1 MKKKSSITTLFLD
14 VGDVLLTDGWGHD
27 FRKQAAEA
35 FNLNLKEIEKRHAE
49 ALETFEL
56 GRLSIN
62 EFLNWVVF
70 YEKRPFTQAQFQKY
84 MFAQSKPFPK
94 MIELIRCLKAQH
106 GLKIVVVSNEGRE
119 LNDYRIR
126 KFKLDEFVDIFI
138 SSCFIDMRK
147 PDLAMYH
154 TALDV
159 SRVPAKQVLYIENT
173 PMFVEIANGLGI
185 QTILHTDYRS
195 TCTRLASFGLEALE

>member
-84 MFAQSKPFPK
+84 MFAQSKPFPN
-94 MIELIRCLKAQH
+94 MIELARRLKTRY

-159 SRVPAKQVLYIENT
+159 SRVSAKQVLYIENT
-173 PMFVEIANGLGI
+173 PMFVEIAKGLGI
-185 QTILHTDYRS
+185 QTILHTNYRA
-195 TCTRLASFGLEALE
+195 TCSRLAAFGLEA

>member
-35 FNLNLKEIEKRHAE
+35 FELNLKEIEKRHAE

-56 GRLSIN
+56 GRLSIK

-94 MIELIRCLKAQH
+94 MIELARRLKARY

-147 PDLAMYH
+147 PDMAIYH

-159 SRVPAKQVLYIENT
+159 SRAPAQQVVYIENT
-173 PMFVEIANGLGI
+173 PMFVEIAKGLGI
-185 QTILHTDYRS
+185 QAILHTDYKS
-195 TCTRLASFGLEALE
+195 TCARLASFGLEA